1 MNLINK
7 FRCLMH
13 LVSDDRVNFDLL
25 RFEASTSDSNAGRAD
40 RVRYLKINV
49 CLYNLVHRRTSPTS
63 DARAR
68 AGQRVVEE
76 ATKKNRNNFR
86 PGNST
91 SSS

>member
-1 MNLINK
+1 
-7 FRCLMH
+7 MH
-13 LVSDDRVNFDLL
+13 LVSHDCVNFYLL

-49 CLYNLVHRRTSPTS
+49 RLYNLVHGRTSTTS

-76 ATKKNRNNFR
+76 GYQKESKQI
-86 PGNST
+86 
-91 SSS
+91 